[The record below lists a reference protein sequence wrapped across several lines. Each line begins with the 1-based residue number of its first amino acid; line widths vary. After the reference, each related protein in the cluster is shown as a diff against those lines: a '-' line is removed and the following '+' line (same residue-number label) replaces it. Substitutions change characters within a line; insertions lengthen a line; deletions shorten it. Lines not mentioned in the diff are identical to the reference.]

1 MTTTQLKSTIELKAV
16 ETLVSSGA
24 AGSVTTLIDP
34 SANFIQVLADL
45 DRDVVDL
52 SHTLSGTTGSVDLTA
67 APLARQSSATF
78 DLTDD
83 YLWAAQLSAPATN
96 AGVITVKQG
105 ASNGFPL
112 LGAASL
118 VILAPGDT
126 IALVG
131 TLLTARQ
138 KVDSTHKI
146 IDIAGTSLDKVN
158 ILAFFDS
165 NV

>member
-1 MTTTQLKSTIELKAV
+1 MTTTQLKTTVELKAY
-16 ETLVSSGA
+16 ETLVSTGA
-24 AGSVTTLIDP
+24 AGPVTTTITP
-34 SANFIQVLADL
+34 TANILAVTSDL
-45 DRDVVDL
+45 DRDAIDL

-67 APLARQSSATF
+67 APLARSPASTF

-83 YLWAAQLSAPATN
+83 YLWAVQLSAPSTN
-96 AGVITVKQG
+96 ADPITVKQG

-126 IALVG
+126 LVLVG
-131 TLLTARQ
+131 TALTDRQ
-138 KVDSTHKI
+138 KVDATHKI
-146 IDIAGTSLDKVN
+146 IDIAGTSTDKVN

-165 NV
+165 NT